1 MENKFKVGDKVRNKF
16 CPDEIGTI
24 SLVLPPLMGMPMYLI
39 EFIDMGKIRQ
49 VIASERNCELV
60 HRKPEPVPYKNVIIT
75 IKGNQVIA
83 KDTRT
88 GKTGIARC
96 NPSDKFDFAIG
107 AKIAIERLTGSP
119 EVSVP
124 HDEKK
129 VDPPARLNCKFVIPT
144 PCGSLTPGKI
154 YDVIDGRFTDD
165 RGVKYPRYRNQL
177 TSFTDLVSYLDS
189 IPGHIHYSDTAT
201 VPIQIVE
208 D

>member
-1 MENKFKVGDKVRNKF
+1 MENKFKVGDKVRKKLF
-16 CPDEIGTI
+16 HDEIGTI
-24 SLVLPPLMGMPMYLI
+24 AMVLPPLMGTPMYLI
-39 EFIDMGKIRQ
+39 EFIENGKIRA
-49 VIASERNCELV
+49 VITSENNCELV
-60 HRKPEPVPYKNVIIT
+60 YRKPEPVPYKNVIIT
-75 IKGNQVIA
+75 INGNQVVA

-129 VDPPARLNCKFVIPT
+129 VDPPARLNCKFVVPT
-144 PCGSLTPGKI
+144 RCGSLTPGKI
-154 YDVIDGRFTDD
+154 YEVIDGYFTDD
-165 RGVKYPRYRNQL
+165 HGDKYPRYRDHL
-177 TSFTDLVSYLDS
+177 TSFSDLVSYLGSDS
-189 IPGHIHYSDTAT
+189 GHFHYSNKGV
-201 VPIQIVE
+201 VPIRIVE